1 MNIIGINGKVG
12 SGKTTIAEY
21 IHKKYNYDIMSF
33 ADPLKDCVSAIFGWD
48 RELLQGD
55 TQISR
60 SFRETK
66 DDKWS
71 KLMQSD
77 ITPRR
82 MLQFF
87 GTECC
92 REKLGEDIWLNSL
105 YCRIKSDNVV
115 VSDMRFENEFNFIKS
130 HGGIVVKVVRDD
142 ENDNKINNLAILAKS
157 GDENAL
163 SELKRLN
170 IHQSEWDLCD
180 KNFDYVIKNDGS
192 LLDLYN
198 KIDLMIFG
206 NL

>member
-1 MNIIGINGKVG
+1 MKIIGINGKAG

-48 RELLQGD
+48 RSLLQGD

-71 KLMQSD
+71 KIMKSD
-77 ITPRR
+77 ITPRK

-92 REKLGEDIWLNSL
+92 RDKLGEDIWLNSL
-105 YCRIKSDNVV
+105 YCRIKSDYVV
-115 VSDMRFENEFNFIKS
+115 VSDMRFENEFDFIVS
-130 HGGIVVKVVRDD
+130 LGGIVVKVVRD
-142 ENDNKINNLAILAKS
+142 EGNDSKINNLAILAKC
-157 GDENAL
+157 GDKNAL
-163 SELKRLN
+163 EYLKKLN
-170 IHQSEWDLCD
+170 IHQSEWDLCN
-180 KNFDYVIKNDGS
+180 KKFDYIIKNDGS

-198 KIDLMIFG
+198 KIDLMIG
-206 NL
+206 DNL

>member
-1 MNIIGINGKVG
+1 M
-12 SGKTTIAEY
+12 
-21 IHKKYNYDIMSF
+21 
-33 ADPLKDCVSAIFGWD
+33 
-48 RELLQGD
+48 
-55 TQISR
+55 
-60 SFRETK
+60 
-66 DDKWS
+66 
-71 KLMQSD
+71 
-77 ITPRR
+77 
-82 MLQFF
+82 
-87 GTECC
+87 
-92 REKLGEDIWLNSL
+92 
-105 YCRIKSDNVV
+105 V

-157 GDENAL
+157 GDENTL
-163 SELKRLN
+163 SELKKLN